1 MAEKY
6 FEKFNRILYR
16 DKLAVNLL
24 QRTTMLTNVMQN
36 PYLFYPFDISNN
48 QRPDQLSDSYYN
60 DEYMSW
66 VVYMSN
72 GVIDPYYDWYLST
85 EELEQYLLKKY
96 NVETIYELTQK
107 IKFYRNNWYGSNNL
121 STSDYEALIV
131 NSPTLLKY
139 WEPVYNGSFKPIYYQ
154 RVQQDWIV
162 ATNNIV
168 TYNVINGANFIKD
181 EIVNID
187 FNDSEMHSGKGQVA
201 GFTDT
206 TVIVQHTSGF
216 VIPGT
221 DGTLMFDLNDPISTI
236 TGLKSKAVTG
246 IISGSA
252 FLIDKGR
259 GYEENG
265 DPILDRLISI
275 DEIEYWSPVYIYDY
289 ENELNEK
296 NKSIRVLN
304 SSYAPQMAINLKNL
318 LK

>member
-66 VVYMSN
+66 ILYMSN

-96 NVETIYELTQK
+96 NVDTIYKLTQK
-107 IKFYRNNWYGSNNL
+107 VKFYRNNWYGSDNL

-139 WEPVYNGSFKPIYYQ
+139 WEPVYNGSFKPVYYQ

-168 TYNVINGANFIKD
+168 TYVVDNGADFIKD
-181 EIVNID
+181 EIVTIN
-187 FNDSEMHSGKGQVA
+187 FNDTDNHSGRGQVA
-201 GFTDT
+201 GFTNT

-216 VIPGT
+216 VIPGA
-221 DGTLMFDLNDPISTI
+221 DGTI
-236 TGLKSKAVTG
+236 TGSSSITG
-246 IISGSA
+246 SESGASAIISSGSA

-259 GYEENG
+259 GYDDNG
-265 DPILDRLISI
+265 DLILDRLISI